1 MYLQPMGFTPSAITK
16 IPTKSEIT
24 KLPLCCEI
32 TKIPSPVNGD
42 LTSVNDDKKLRSDSS
57 DLGESNGGGRDL
69 PRAAT
74 AANRAS
80 QINPAGS
87 VPKLRRNRRRRKQ
100 VLAASFQ
107 AQIAS
112 VLVGFRRRGQLGYDG
127 RLPSFRSI
135 QARPVRWPKM
145 VEPSGSKSRVLGRG
159 NAQPDPVLDISSK
172 QLRAGSKYYIL
183 PVTKG
188 RGGGLT
194 LAGRSN
200 NKTCPL
206 DVVQEQHSFKNGFP
220 VTFSP
225 VNPKK
230 GVVRESTDLNIK
242 FDAATSCAQSTVW
255 KLDNFDAAFGQWL
268 VTTGGVEG
276 NPGPRTMRNWFKI
289 EKFFGDYKL
298 VYCPS
303 VCNFCRGLCRDV
315 GIFIN
320 GGVRRLALSDIP
332 FKVVFKKV

>member
-1 MYLQPMGFTPSAITK
+1 MWPVGVDFTVVCLWPMG
-16 IPTKSEIT
+16 
-24 KLPLCCEI
+24 
-32 TKIPSPVNGD
+32 V
-42 LTSVNDDKKLRSDSS
+42 
-57 DLGESNGGGRDL
+57 DLGAVFCGLWGWISRLCSLACGGGFRGCVMWPVVVDFAACGGGFCGCVLWPVGVDFAAVVFVLEPGFEQLKESN
-69 PRAAT
+69 P
-74 AANRAS
+74 
-80 QINPAGS
+80 GS
-87 VPKLRRNRRRRKQ
+87 KPGIRKP
-100 VLAASFQ
+100 
-107 AQIAS
+107 
-112 VLVGFRRRGQLGYDG
+112 GF
-127 RLPSFRSI
+127 FR
-135 QARPVRWPKM
+135 
-145 VEPSGSKSRVLGRG
+145 VEPGPDPDGKKSGLMRVRG
-159 NAQPDPVLDISSK
+159 NASPDPVLDIAGK

-188 RGGGLT
+188 RGVGLT

-206 DVVQEQHSFKNGFP
+206 DVVQEQHSFRNGLP

-255 KLDNFDAAFGQWL
+255 KLDNFDTAFGQWL

-289 EKFFGDYKL
+289 EKFYGDYKL
-298 VYCPS
+298 VFCPS

-320 GGVRRLALSDIP
+320 GGVRRLALSDVP
-332 FKVVFKKV
+332 LKVVFKKV

>member
-1 MYLQPMGFTPSAITK
+1 MTKPSTKTQESDLNSVKFSLREKIRGYLHATTKDKNKKYNDIT
-16 IPTKSEIT
+16 
-24 KLPLCCEI
+24 
-32 TKIPSPVNGD
+32 
-42 LTSVNDDKKLRSDSS
+42 LRS
-57 DLGESNGGGRDL
+57 
-69 PRAAT
+69 T
-74 AANRAS
+74 
-80 QINPAGS
+80 
-87 VPKLRRNRRRRKQ
+87 
-100 VLAASFQ
+100 
-107 AQIAS
+107 
-112 VLVGFRRRGQLGYDG
+112 LV
-127 RLPSFRSI
+127 LPSLILLLAFT
-135 QARPVRWPKM
+135 ATPLPVK
-145 VEPSGSKSRVLGRG
+145 G
-159 NAQPDPVLDISSK
+159 NAQPDPVLDISGK

-183 PVTKG
+183 PVTKV

-320 GGVRRLALSDIP
+320 GGVRRLALSDVP

>member
-1 MYLQPMGFTPSAITK
+1 M
-16 IPTKSEIT
+16 
-24 KLPLCCEI
+24 
-32 TKIPSPVNGD
+32 
-42 LTSVNDDKKLRSDSS
+42 RS
-57 DLGESNGGGRDL
+57 
-69 PRAAT
+69 T
-74 AANRAS
+74 
-80 QINPAGS
+80 
-87 VPKLRRNRRRRKQ
+87 
-100 VLAASFQ
+100 
-107 AQIAS
+107 
-112 VLVGFRRRGQLGYDG
+112 LV
-127 RLPSFRSI
+127 LPSLILLLAFT
-135 QARPVRWPKM
+135 ATPLPVK
-145 VEPSGSKSRVLGRG
+145 G
-159 NAQPDPVLDISSK
+159 NAQPDPVLDISGK

-200 NKTCPL
+200 NKTCPV
-206 DVVQEQHSFKNGFP
+206 DVVQGQHSFKNGFP

-320 GGVRRLALSDIP
+320 GGVRRLALSDVP